1 MMPSPMSSPISS
13 LYRQLFTL
21 LVIASATVAILLAVR
36 LLLVEPD
43 EVAAT
48 CAVQVAAFSCKIRNA
63 AIYGFAHHLFGP
75 ISIIAAVLAWIGALR
90 IFALIAV
97 MTGIAGMVLYDFD
110 MAGVG
115 MLLGVVLYVHLCLQ
129 RMKLSHARQPAPGQ

>member
-1 MMPSPMSSPISS
+1 MPSPTSS

-21 LVIASATVAILLAVR
+21 LAIASVTIAILVAIR
-36 LLLVEPD
+36 LILVEPD
-43 EVAAT
+43 EAAAA
-48 CAVQVAAFSCKIRNA
+48 CAAHAVTFSCKIRNA

-129 RMKLSHARQPAPGQ
+129 HMKLSYARQHTPGQ